1 MMTPDLT
8 KKPVPEYEYAIAPNQ
23 KLFLEL
29 PNVIFCKEIVVDNP
43 SDRSMTLQIWP
54 RKKEPEPIPET
65 ATDLFAFAEKY
76 LATGFSDYGS
86 PELET
91 ARILVDAM
99 RRAMT
104 VNRA

>member
-1 MMTPDLT
+1 MMTPNLT
-8 KKPVPEYEYAIAPNQ
+8 PEYEWAVAPNQ
-23 KLFLEL
+23 RLILEL
-29 PNVIFCKEIVVDNP
+29 PNVTFGKEIIVDNP

-54 RKKEPEPIPET
+54 RKKEQEPVPET

-76 LATGFSDYGS
+76 LATGFADYGS

-91 ARILVDAM
+91 ARLLVDAM